1 MCRLC
6 RKSRCTFPA
15 FPYDGGGWVSAVE
28 TGHTIFR
35 RPCVKKSMAS
45 LFGAALLGLVLSSP
59 AFEVSDLLQQKVQQ
73 ELDILRREGPKMGD
87 TMFMM
92 REAGGAYLPEI
103 VEAANADKYQSMEKR
118 RIMVGI
124 YWMDLTYASTF
135 HQAEPAAKYGQ
146 AICQLLDSLGY
157 PWPDMER
164 RYREALEQIDQPGGE
179 DEIWDLFREQS
190 ESIEWQEMLKDGEG
204 LELVVDGLYGYL
216 LEGLYLATEIAVQ
229 SNYEPNYMRFVGDTK
244 NAFQAFDRL
253 LALFTDEPELAA
265 LVQQQERA
273 QFTTVLLNI
282 IGSMPEVGEDQVNAI
297 RAFTRKYRNDV
308 MK

>member
-1 MCRLC
+1 MAAFRCPWWRSIKLLR
-6 RKSRCTFPA
+6 RKSVKTTL
-15 FPYDGGGWVSAVE
+15 SS
-28 TGHTIFR
+28 IFG
-35 RPCVKKSMAS
+35 V
-45 LFGAALLGLVLSSP
+45 ALLGFALSSS

-73 ELDILRREGPKMGD
+73 ELDIIRKEGPKMGD

-103 VEAANADKYQSMEKR
+103 VEPANADKYQSMEKR

-146 AICQLLDSLGY
+146 AICQLLESLGY
-157 PWPDMER
+157 PWPNMER

-179 DEIWDLFREQS
+179 EEIWELFREQE
-190 ESIEWQEMLKDGEG
+190 ESIEWQDMMKDGAG
-204 LELVVDGLYGYL
+204 LELLVDGVYGYL

-244 NAFQAFDRL
+244 NAFQSFDRL
-253 LALFTDEPELAA
+253 LSLFTDEPELAA
-265 LVQQQERA
+265 MVQQKERA
-273 QFTTVLLNI
+273 QFVTVLLNI
-282 IGSMPEVGEDQVNAI
+282 INAMPEMGEDQVNAI
-297 RAFTRKYRNDV
+297 RAFSRKYRNDV
-308 MK
+308 IQ